1 MYTVSM
7 PAKNSPNHG
16 FAKRAGFHSCRLF
29 LLCIF
34 FGLKPTCTISPQ
46 CLHFISSTTFPGGIS
61 SMSKMRRPHLGFGH
75 FTFSIDHRLPA
86 LIFNKGTKHEIFLL
100 GSLLS
105 FVLYCSF
112 SHENQPTHCSLNA
125 CQAPLCIHQTCIS
138 YPPPQSGT
146 LPSSLLCRSPLSYQK
161 RTFSCS
167 GCSAPAYQPT
177 A

>member
-75 FTFSIDHRLPA
+75 FTFSIDHRLPT
-86 LIFNKGTKHEIFLL
+86 LIWNKGTSLFLPVPFYPL
-100 GSLLS
+100 CFIGFLPFWKSTTPKTLRTFYRTSIPALQNPGSL
-105 FVLYCSF
+105 
-112 SHENQPTHCSLNA
+112 P
-125 CQAPLCIHQTCIS
+125 
-138 YPPPQSGT
+138 G
-146 LPSSLLCRSPLSYQK
+146 
-161 RTFSCS
+161 
-167 GCSAPAYQPT
+167 SADSPAYV
-177 A
+177 